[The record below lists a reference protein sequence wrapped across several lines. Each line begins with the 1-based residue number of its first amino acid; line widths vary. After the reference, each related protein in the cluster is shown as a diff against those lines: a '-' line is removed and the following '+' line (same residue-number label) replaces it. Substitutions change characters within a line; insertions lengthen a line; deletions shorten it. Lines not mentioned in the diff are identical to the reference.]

1 MNLKE
6 SIELMKTAELMSEG
20 MSDNL
25 LRDFKYSL
33 ETKYDIHSDPAL
45 EEEFQN
51 IDRIWKKFKKEI
63 SEFPP
68 LWQYFFADH
77 LKGKIIQRLI
87 KKDKRFEPLKK
98 KSKEIFFD
106 TSIKNTIAEFNHYM
120 TVKDKRIAKFNPN
133 Q

>member
-33 ETKYDIHSDPAL
+33 ETKYDIHSDPAF

-51 IDRIWKKFKKEI
+51 IDRIWKN
-63 SEFPP
+63 
-68 LWQYFFADH
+68 
-77 LKGKIIQRLI
+77 LKRNYRVLYVA
-87 KKDKRFEPLKK
+87 
-98 KSKEIFFD
+98 S
-106 TSIKNTIAEFNHYM
+106 
-120 TVKDKRIAKFNPN
+120 
-133 Q
+133 